1 MQQNASTGM
10 HEGLNTL
17 VRAKLISFHVSV
29 IPLQLE
35 QDIEA
40 QLIAE
45 SLYEYI
51 DKQWVSGY
59 VIIDELEAQGLD
71 PRPFPMQG
79 D

>member
-1 MQQNASTGM
+1 M
-10 HEGLNTL
+10 
-17 VRAKLISFHVSV
+17 SV

-51 DKQWVSGY
+51 DEQWVSGY